1 MLRCTP
7 DQVPASRR
15 IGGQDR
21 HSGPGP
27 ETGSGRVRAAHRS
40 GVRIELSQGTGAGS
54 DASGRPRDEG
64 MELDRIDIAIL
75 EHLQNHGRATTIEL
89 SEAVAL
95 SPSPCHRRQKLLEE
109 AGVIQRYVALLD
121 QEKVGLPVNAFV
133 SVKLATHSD
142 EALVAFERAIGA
154 CPEVM
159 EMYEMTGARD
169 YLMRVVAADLATFE
183 TFLRQVVMRIPG
195 VQSVESAMAL
205 KRVVYHTNLPVRRG
219 K

>member
-1 MLRCTP
+1 
-7 DQVPASRR
+7 
-15 IGGQDR
+15 
-21 HSGPGP
+21 
-27 ETGSGRVRAAHRS
+27 
-40 GVRIELSQGTGAGS
+40 
-54 DASGRPRDEG
+54 
-64 MELDRIDIAIL
+64 MELDRLDIAIL
-75 EHLQNHGRATTIEL
+75 EHLQAHGRATTIEL

-121 QEKVGLPVNAFV
+121 QEKVGLTVNAFV

-142 EALVAFERAIGA
+142 DALAAFERAVGA

-169 YLMRVVAADLATFE
+169 YLMRVVAADLASFE
-183 TFLRQVVMRIPG
+183 TFLRSVIMRIPG

-205 KRVVYHTNLPVRRG
+205 KRVVYRTNLPVRQRG
-219 K
+219 KTP